1 MAEVA
6 AAARK
11 AVAASRTGSMVIG
24 IPREI
29 KAQENR
35 VALTPVGAEKLTDH
49 GHRVLIQQDAGIGCG
64 FDDEDYRR
72 SGAELLA
79 SPEEIFE
86 QADLIVKVKEPQAHE
101 IDMLD
106 EEQVVFTYFHFAA
119 DQELTERFRDS
130 GATAVAYETVQN
142 SSGELPLLTPMSE
155 VAGPMAVQ
163 AGARSLEMGQ
173 GGRGVLLGGVPG
185 VEPATV
191 TILGG
196 GVVGYN
202 AARIAAGMGAN
213 VYILD
218 VDINRLRHLSEV
230 MAANVSTL
238 YSSPATLRDLL
249 PRTDLLIGAV
259 LVVGAKAPHLV
270 TRDMLSFMRTG
281 SVIIDV
287 AVDQGGCVETCHPTT
302 HENPTYVVDGVVHYC
317 VANMPGAV
325 PNTST
330 LALTNSTLP
339 YIVQMADLGCL
350 PAMRQ
355 NKALLKG
362 LNSYQRQIT
371 HAGVAAAFG
380 FDFIE
385 PQVALS

>member
-1 MAEVA
+1 
-6 AAARK
+6 
-11 AVAASRTGSMVIG
+11 MVIG

-163 AGARSLEMGQ
+163 EGARSLEMGQ

-270 TRDMLSFMRTG
+270 TRDMLSSMRTG

>member
-1 MAEVA
+1 
-6 AAARK
+6 
-11 AVAASRTGSMVIG
+11 MVIG
-24 IPREI
+24 VPKEI

-35 VALTPVGAEKLTDH
+35 VALTPIGAEKLTSH
-49 GHRVLIQQDAGIGCG
+49 GHHVLMQQDAGIGCG
-64 FDDEDYRR
+64 FDDEDYRQ

-86 QADLIVKVKEPQAHE
+86 RADLIVKVKEPQPAE

-106 EEQVVFTYFHFAA
+106 DEQVVFTYFHFAA
-119 DQELTERFRDS
+119 DRELTERFRDS

-142 SSGELPLLTPMSE
+142 SSSELPLLTPMSE
-155 VAGPMAVQ
+155 VAGRMAVQ
-163 AGARSLEMGQ
+163 EGARSLEVGH

-191 TILGG
+191 TVLGG
-196 GVVGYN
+196 GTVGYN

-213 VYILD
+213 VFILD
-218 VDINRLRHLSEV
+218 IDLNRLRYLSDV
-230 MAANVSTL
+230 MPANVSTL
-238 YSSPATLRDLL
+238 YSSPATLRELL

-259 LVVGAKAPHLV
+259 LVVGAKTPHLV
-270 TRDMLSFMRTG
+270 TREMLSFMRTG

-339 YIVQMADLGCL
+339 YIVLMADLGCL

-362 LNSYQRQIT
+362 LNTYHRQIT
-371 HAGVAAAFG
+371 HAGVADAFG
-380 FDFIE
+380 FDFID
-385 PQVALS
+385 PQTAIS